1 MTTPITQMPKP
12 EAGQYKNKR
21 KLFLVPN
28 FILPSDIPEDGKV
41 LLQQY
46 WAQIDEHIRNLEKS
60 LGNVKHIYH
69 ERIYVEGNEGIQ
81 TLKEINPNAAPMIE
95 DMCQRGAKLEATES
109 MDLTQE
115 IIDWSYF
122 FNSFTQLKF
131 LCENSKPLQQEFLK
145 PLSEVLSNQ
154 KIMTTAIESSQNTN
168 SARFDHI
175 LSTIE
180 NTLKSEE
187 PGILVIG
194 EDHRIQFPS
203 EIQIFYLA
211 PPSLDKLNRWISDAN
226 KPIPNKTKNNDD
238 TETDSDNKPEENS
251 E

>member
-1 MTTPITQMPKP
+1 
-12 EAGQYKNKR
+12 
-21 KLFLVPN
+21 
-28 FILPSDIPEDGKV
+28 
-41 LLQQY
+41 
-46 WAQIDEHIRNLEKS
+46 
-60 LGNVKHIYH
+60 
-69 ERIYVEGNEGIQ
+69 
-81 TLKEINPNAAPMIE
+81 
-95 DMCQRGAKLEATES
+95 

-131 LCENSKPLQQEFLK
+131 LCENSKSLQQEFLK
-145 PLSEVLSNQ
+145 PLSDVLSNQ
-154 KIMTTAIESSQNTN
+154 KIMTTALESSQNTN

-187 PGILVIG
+187 SGILVIG

-226 KPIPNKTKNNDD
+226 KPISNKTKNDDD
-238 TETDSDNKPEENS
+238 TKTDSDNKTEGNTG
-251 E
+251 